1 MRLARIDTA
10 NWPSRL
16 DGQRESPNVG
26 FQDVIDYLAKL
37 QNFVILYSKRKSKR
51 QVWLTLRSL
60 DETTRKTW
68 CDMYRKNLPMG
79 ISFSQCMEF
88 AKPWLDL
95 QLQNLE
101 VDQARSCDG
110 TPNRRGGKGDRD
122 KDRSRSRTPRGR
134 ADGGKG
140 RRKGDKDK
148 DDRQRSPLP
157 RRPAYKKEP
166 EYKEVKVKFGSH
178 QIWVGTTKRV
188 KGKNF
193 EICKDYNLRGK
204 CPRGSECKWENCCDV
219 IPKGSGA
226 VCGSTTHTR
235 QEHSSVSLWYA

>member
-1 MRLARIDTA
+1 MRPACITTA

-26 FQDVIDYLAKL
+26 CQDVIDYLAKL
-37 QNFVILYSKRKSKR
+37 QNFVILYSKRKSTR

-101 VDQARSCDG
+101 LDQARSCDG
-110 TPNRRGGKGDRD
+110 TPNRPGG
-122 KDRSRSRTPRGR
+122 
-134 ADGGKG
+134 
-140 RRKGDKDK
+140 
-148 DDRQRSPLP
+148 
-157 RRPAYKKEP
+157 
-166 EYKEVKVKFGSH
+166 
-178 QIWVGTTKRV
+178 
-188 KGKNF
+188 
-193 EICKDYNLRGK
+193 
-204 CPRGSECKWENCCDV
+204 
-219 IPKGSGA
+219 
-226 VCGSTTHTR
+226 
-235 QEHSSVSLWYA
+235 